1 MGWRPPLHP
10 IIGWIR
16 LANKEKAK
24 EAGMINDTTLPF
36 ISMLHGMHWDALGIC
51 CYLHDTIWYSAT
63 AFVCHS
69 NAVNVSTIIYVHV
82 QCTSSN
88 TNLTSISCVWLWL
101 GARDAPAAFQQ
112 GAARKFA
119 SGQTFTVDV
128 RVASNASN
136 LGTGS
141 QFYQAITA
149 TATIN
154 RQATIKSGVGDLR
167 PAMASPRH
175 SQSILASGL

>member
-1 MGWRPPLHP
+1 
-10 IIGWIR
+10 
-16 LANKEKAK
+16 
-24 EAGMINDTTLPF
+24 MINDTTLPY
-36 ISMLHGMHWDALGIC
+36 ISMLHGMHWDAFGIC

-69 NAVNVSTIIYVHV
+69 NAVYVSTIIYVHV
-82 QCTSSN
+82 QYTSSN
-88 TNLTSISCVWLWL
+88 TNLTSISCAWLWL
-101 GARDAPAAFQQ
+101 GARDTPAAFQQ

-119 SGQTFTVDV
+119 SGQITADV
-128 RVASNASN
+128 RVASNARN

-149 TATIN
+149 TATINRIN